1 MWQKWWQQSGKWVLA
16 LVLFWQATILGTSFV
31 VTTFEPFGYQPSYP
45 LFQLLEQLP
54 LPAFVAR
61 LGGFDGVHYQTI
73 INHQG
78 YKEIGGIQA
87 FFPLY
92 PLVIWLF
99 NFLTHQTVIS
109 GLLISSLSLFGFIA
123 LGQWWL
129 QEKYDTRLSW
139 WWVGVT
145 LCLPGS
151 FFYLTVYTE
160 SLFLFL
166 LVALFYAYDHRRYA
180 WVGVLGILLSA
191 CRIVGIIAVAA
202 LCLDYL
208 YHAWKSQHMYRW
220 ETLKSVLLIA
230 LGGAGLVTYM
240 SYLYLQF
247 GDPLMFAH
255 VQADF
260 GAGRDAVHLVALPQV
275 FWRYLKMCLGG
286 FSSLFEGYRI
296 LQELLMSGFYLVGLL
311 AVSWWGW
318 QQKKPLLPWYLLL
331 FSWGAYLLGPLT
343 GNFQSMTRYTLVC
356 LSVHVLVAHYFQR
369 KKVVGL
375 TLAAISAVIN
385 LVNLML
391 FIEGIFVA

>member
-1 MWQKWWQQSGKWVLA
+1 MAVLGVSF
-16 LVLFWQATILGTSFV
+16 LVTY
-31 VTTFEPFGYQPSYP
+31 FEPFGYQPSYP
-45 LFQLLEQLP
+45 LFQLLEQSP
-54 LPAFVAR
+54 LPAFLTR

-73 INHQG
+73 INHRG

-92 PLVIWLF
+92 PLMLWLF

-109 GLLISSLSLFGFIA
+109 GLLISSLSLFGFVS

-129 QEKYDTRLSW
+129 QEKYGTQLSW
-139 WWVGVT
+139 WWVAVT

-166 LVALFYAYDHRRYA
+166 LLALFYAYDHHRYV
-180 WVGVLGILLSA
+180 WVGLIGFFLSA
-191 CRIVGIIAVAA
+191 CRIVGVIAVAA

-208 YHAWKSQHMYRW
+208 YHAWKCQRLRIFA
-220 ETLKSVLLIA
+220 TFRSVLLIA
-230 LGGAGLVTYM
+230 LGALGLVAYM
-240 SYLYLQF
+240 YYLYIQF
-247 GDPLMFAH
+247 SDPLMFAH

-260 GAGRDAVHLVALPQV
+260 GAGRDAVHLVSLPQV
-275 FWRYLKMCLGG
+275 FWRYGKMCASG
-286 FSSLFEGYRI
+286 FSSFFEGYRI
-296 LQELLMSGFYLVGLL
+296 LQELAMASIYLVGLL
-311 AVSWWGW
+311 VSTWWVCW
-318 QQKKPLLPWYLLL
+318 QKKPVIPLYLLL

-356 LSVHVLVAHYFQR
+356 MSVSVLLAHFFQ
-369 KKVVGL
+369 KKRTYGWAFCL
-375 TLAAISAVIN
+375 ICSAILCLN
-385 LVNLML
+385 LVL